1 MAAADTD
8 VADAPERRT
17 PVGDS
22 AIAATRSR
30 RPLPWSLLVI
40 SAIFSMA
47 VGLLVAWWVVDPSG
61 DDGAISPEQFLDSS
75 QRATVSV
82 TGEAEVGRAAPTA
95 TFSYLDG
102 SVGALTDYAGKTV
115 LLNFWGSYCAPC
127 LREMPALEAVHR
139 SSGDDVVVVGVDVS
153 DSVESGRKM
162 VERTGV
168 TYDQIRDPEAK
179 LAAAFGGIQ
188 LPHSVVIDGKGTVVA
203 MVDGAQTEAELRE
216 LLGAG

>member
-1 MAAADTD
+1 MAADTD

-17 PVGDS
+17 PDGRAS
-22 AIAATRSR
+22 ARGR
-30 RPLPWSLLVI
+30 RALPWTFLVI
-40 SAIFSMA
+40 STIFSLA

-61 DDGAISPEQFLDSS
+61 DADGVSPEQFLDSS
-75 QRATVSV
+75 QRAAVSV

-102 SVGALTDYAGKTV
+102 SVGALSDFAGKTV
-115 LLNFWGSYCAPC
+115 LLNFWGSTCAPC
-127 LREMPALEAVHR
+127 LREMPALERLHQSV
-139 SSGDDVVVVGVDVS
+139 GDDVVVIGVDVA
-153 DSVESGRKM
+153 DGVEAGRKM

-168 TYDQIRDPEAK
+168 TYDQIRDPKAK
-179 LAAAFGGIQ
+179 LMAAFRGIQ

-203 MVDGAQTEAELRE
+203 IEDGAQTEDEFRE